1 MKSLVWHLFPPKQM
15 KGEESILKR
24 NQRRKHFDTDK
35 KAFVDKMKEK
45 ELPLPLLEIK
55 KGAMDEA

>member
-1 MKSLVWHLFPPKQM
+1 M